1 MAIGQKIL
9 QLYHKVIRNESRE
22 RCADKKLDH
31 SPIAICFERGKTIAI
46 HQDPD
51 NTGEMAELDGVSSS
65 SSADVEAGTHCRRAV
80 ISLRRA
86 YSIL

>member
-1 MAIGQKIL
+1 MAIGQKFL
-9 QLYHKVIRNESRE
+9 QFYHKAIRNEGRE
-22 RCADKKLDH
+22 RCADKKMDH
-31 SPIAICFERGKTIAI
+31 SPIVTCFEKGKTIAL

-65 SSADVEAGTHCRRAV
+65 SADVEAGTHCRKEV

>member
-9 QLYHKVIRNESRE
+9 QFCHKVIRNESRE
-22 RCADKKLDH
+22 RCADKKSDH
-31 SPIAICFERGKTIAI
+31 SPIVTSSERGKTIAL

-65 SSADVEAGTHCRRAV
+65 SADAEAGTHCRKAV

>member
-1 MAIGQKIL
+1 MAISQKFF
-9 QLYHKVIRNESRE
+9 QFCHKVIRKESRE
-22 RCADKKLDH
+22 RCTDKKLDH
-31 SPIAICFERGKTIAI
+31 SPIVTCFEKEKTIAL

-65 SSADVEAGTHCRRAV
+65 SADVEAGTHCRKEV

>member
-1 MAIGQKIL
+1 MAIGQKFL
-9 QLYHKVIRNESRE
+9 QLCHKVIRNESRE
-22 RCADKKLDH
+22 RCADKKLNH
-31 SPIAICFERGKTIAI
+31 SPIVTCIEKGKTISL

-51 NTGEMAELDGVSSS
+51 NTSEMAELDGVSS
-65 SSADVEAGTHCRRAV
+65 SSADVEAGTHCRKEV